1 MITRNGIR
9 YPGINNHVLPTTRL
23 VALVRSEDIVLAY
36 HLDDVTAICTLKR
49 YIDPQETII
58 GVFQKVM

>member
-1 MITRNGIR
+1 MIIQDNKR
-9 YPGINNHVLPTTRL
+9 YPGINNSVSPKTRL
-23 VALVRSEDIVLAY
+23 VALVQSEDVVLTY

-49 YIDPQETII
+49 YIEPWEQII